1 MGLSVGQGA
10 AAAAAAAAVDCC
22 LLLPAAAGCCLD
34 SPALQ
39 LRLVRPRLPR
49 IVPSHRPPSINLDA
63 SPPTLIPLSPSH
75 ACLSPGP
82 ELAHLHFRLPAYELL
97 LDLAS
102 FQLPR
107 AAPPPFPPPVRCPAT
122 AAHPHLP
129 ARPRQ
134 QLVSNTAE
142 LILNSSNSQS
152 HPTIAVSS
160 SLSSKHPCVATQ
172 LIPSCYLCDR
182 A

>member
-1 MGLSVGQGA
+1 MGLSIGQGA
-10 AAAAAAAAVDCC
+10 AAAAAAGAAAVDCC

-49 IVPSHRPPSINLDA
+49 IVPSHRPPSINLDT

-75 ACLSPGP
+75 AWLSPGP

-102 FQLPR
+102 LALDRPWTSKHLQFIEQQAGLHLDPI
-107 AAPPPFPPPVRCPAT
+107 ASTDTLHIADDPPFCLVFATRSARSPP
-122 AAHPHLP
+122 L
-129 ARPRQ
+129 
-134 QLVSNTAE
+134 
-142 LILNSSNSQS
+142 
-152 HPTIAVSS
+152 
-160 SLSSKHPCVATQ
+160 
-172 LIPSCYLCDR
+172 
-182 A
+182 